1 MPSLLEQAR
10 QFLLDRRAD
19 YRAVFVPGP
28 STDRVL
34 KDLAKFC
41 RAHTSTFH
49 PDHAVSD
56 RLDGR
61 REVWLR
67 LQNQLHM
74 TDDQLWEL
82 YGNRN
87 LPTDSD
93 KV

>member
-49 PDHAVSD
+49 PDHSVSD

-61 REVWLR
+61 REVFLR
-67 LQNQLHM
+67 ISHNLQL
-74 TDDQLWEL
+74 TDDDLWAL
-82 YGNRN
+82 YGNQN
-87 LPTDSD
+87 LKSD
-93 KV
+93 TQE